1 MTFLLLQTKNL
12 AKHKWAQFHCNFNS
26 KTGNLYFSNIYLSF
40 TRIYTQVY
48 KYLLLMQKNRFLDK
62 GPLRVTTNAEQN
74 SVRYGFATRKVS
86 ARHARDIPAQL
97 RTEYK

>member
-1 MTFLLLQTKNL
+1 
-12 AKHKWAQFHCNFNS
+12 
-26 KTGNLYFSNIYLSF
+26 
-40 TRIYTQVY
+40 
-48 KYLLLMQKNRFLDK
+48 MQKNRFLDK

-97 RTEYK
+97 CTEYK